1 MSTQV
6 GVAHVQQFKNNVI
19 MLSQQRD
26 SRLRGAVRTDPDFL
40 KGKSGFYE
48 RIGATAV
55 VKRTSRHADTPLVS
69 TPHSRR
75 RVTMDD
81 YEWADLIDRQDV
93 IRMMIDPESRYAK
106 NASSAMGRQIDDV
119 IITAMGGSSY
129 AIDEDDSASAVTFP
143 SGQKVAHGSANLTVA
158 KILAAKEVLWSNEV
172 DDSEQMFIVCA
183 GSQISDLLNTTEV
196 KSSDYNTVKALA
208 QGEISDFAGFTFI
221 RSERLDTDA
230 TPSRLVYAFVP
241 SAIGL
246 AIGDDV
252 STRVSERDDKSY
264 ATQVYLSMSLG
275 ATRVEEE
282 KIVQIACNE

>member
-6 GVAHVQQFKNNVI
+6 GVAHVEQFKNNVI

-26 SRLRGAVRTDPDFL
+26 SRLRGAVRVDPDFL

-55 VKRTSRHADTPLVS
+55 VKRTSRHSDTPLVS

-106 NASSAMGRQIDDV
+106 NASQAMGRQMDDV

-143 SGQKVAHGSANLTVA
+143 AGQKVAHGSAGLTVA
-158 KILAAKEVLWSNEV
+158 KILSAKEILWANEV
-172 DDSEQMFIVCA
+172 DDSEQMFIVCS
-183 GSQISDLLNTTEV
+183 GKQISDLLNTTEV
-196 KSSDYNTVKALA
+196 KSSDFNTVKALA

-221 RSERLDTDA
+221 RSERLATDA
-230 TPSRLVYAFVP
+230 TPSRLAYAFVP
-241 SAIGL
+241 SSIGL

-252 STRVSERDDKSY
+252 TSRVSERDDKSY
-264 ATQVYLSMSLG
+264 ATQVYLSMSIG

>member
-6 GVAHVQQFKNNVI
+6 GVAHVEQFKNNVI

-26 SRLRGAVRTDPDFL
+26 SRLRGAVRVDPDFL

-55 VKRTSRHADTPLVS
+55 VKRTSRHSDTPLVS

-106 NASSAMGRQIDDV
+106 NASQAMGRQMDDV

-143 SGQKVAHGSANLTVA
+143 AGQKVAHGSAGLTVA
-158 KILAAKEVLWSNEV
+158 KILSAKEVLWANEV
-172 DDSEQMFIVCA
+172 DDSEQMFIVCS
-183 GSQISDLLNTTEV
+183 GKQISDLLNTTEV
-196 KSSDYNTVKALA
+196 KSSDFNTVKALA

-221 RSERLDTDA
+221 RSERLATDA
-230 TPSRLVYAFVP
+230 TPSRLAYAFVP
-241 SAIGL
+241 SSIGL

-252 STRVSERDDKSY
+252 TSRVSERDDKSY
-264 ATQVYLSMSLG
+264 ATQVYLSMSIG